1 MTANN
6 PDYRDLTPLTQQALA
21 FYDAELRPH
30 LEPTHLGK
38 YIVIDP
44 ASRDYEVD
52 TSPVAAG
59 VHLNDR
65 RPGASTVAF
74 FIGYDRPRDL
84 TLPDNFPSANSANDT
99 PEPPLRLETE
109 ADRARRRRTAKQL
122 ETYYNAKLRPQ
133 LEPTHHGHFLFI
145 DAKSRDYE
153 IDADFF
159 AGSVHLEDRQP
170 KAEMYCFHIGHNAQT
185 SAFHGQKIASRQ

>member
-6 PDYRDLTPLTQQALA
+6 PDYRDLNPLTQQALA

-30 LEPTHLGK
+30 LEPSHIGK
-38 YIVIDP
+38 YIIIDP

-52 TSPVAAG
+52 TNPVAAG

-74 FIGYDRPRDL
+74 FIGHDRPRDL
-84 TLPDNFPSANSANDT
+84 TLPDNFPSANDT

-109 ADRARRRRTAKQL
+109 ADRAQRRRTAQEL
-122 ETYYNAKLRPQ
+122 ETYYNAKLRPH
-133 LEPTHHGHFLFI
+133 LEPAHNGHFLFI

-159 AGSVHLEDRQP
+159 AGSVHLEDRHP

-185 SAFHGQKIASRQ
+185 SAFHGQKIASPQ

>member
-1 MTANN
+1 MTASN
-6 PDYRDLTPLTQQALA
+6 PDYRSSSLAPLTQQALA
-21 FYDAELRPH
+21 FYDAELRPQ

-52 TSPVAAG
+52 ASPVAAG

-65 RPGASTVAF
+65 RPGAPTVAF
-74 FIGYDRPRDL
+74 FIGYDRPRS
-84 TLPDNFPSANSANDT
+84 LPFPDDFPPAPDA
-99 PEPPLRLETE
+99 PEVPLRLETE
-109 ADRARRRRTAKQL
+109 ADRAQRRRTAKQL

-133 LEPTHHGHFLFI
+133 LEPTHHDHFLFI

-185 SAFHGQKIASRQ
+185 SVFHGQKIASPQ